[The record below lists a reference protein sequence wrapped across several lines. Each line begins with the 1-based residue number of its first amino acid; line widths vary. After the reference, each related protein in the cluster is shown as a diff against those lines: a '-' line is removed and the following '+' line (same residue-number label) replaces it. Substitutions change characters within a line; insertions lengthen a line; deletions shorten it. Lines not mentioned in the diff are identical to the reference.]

1 MSYEENKRKVIESI
15 NVEKLDSVLTSLMLK
30 FRSRAMI
37 GKQKYGTDMDRDDLS
52 MIQWL
57 RHAQEEAM
65 DQSIYL
71 EKLIQEYEKEIKW
84 NSNGN

>member
-1 MSYEENKRKVIESI
+1 
-15 NVEKLDSVLTSLMLK
+15 MLK
-30 FRSRAMI
+30 FRSRAII

-52 MIQWL
+52 MIEWL

-84 NSNGN
+84 NNK

>member
-1 MSYEENKRKVIESI
+1 
-15 NVEKLDSVLTSLMLK
+15 MLK
-30 FRSRAMI
+30 FRYRAMI

-52 MIQWL
+52 MIEWL

-84 NSNGN
+84 NNK

>member
-15 NVEKLDSVLTSLMLK
+15 NVDKLDSVLTSLMLK

-52 MIQWL
+52 MIEWL

-84 NSNGN
+84 NSKK